1 MPITKHSTTPTCVR
15 SARTKLQ
22 QGVSLIEALVAM
34 IVLSFGV
41 LGLLGAQLRTMVNN
55 QGANHMAT
63 ASRLADSL
71 FERVKTNPDAITP
84 LNLTFLP
91 NGTLDPLQWGWLAS
105 YQVNWGATTTVVTN
119 CDDNFCTAAQRAT
132 WDINRWKQ
140 AVTQALPNGE
150 ASVQVG
156 GIPRQLVV
164 IIGWRANEQGAS
176 PLTINIPGVTAPAQC
191 GTTHACY
198 SAYGQP

>member
-1 MPITKHSTTPTCVR
+1 MSSVKPNSL
-15 SARTKLQ
+15 ARQ
-22 QGVSLIEALVAM
+22 MERGVSLIESLVAM
-34 IVLSFGV
+34 VVLSFGV

-55 QGANHMAT
+55 QSANHVAT
-63 ASRLADSL
+63 AARLADSL
-71 FERVKTNPDAITP
+71 FERVKTNPSAALALNPAFNPNDP
-84 LNLTFLP
+84 LN
-91 NGTLDPLQWGWLAS
+91 PLQWGWLGTYA
-105 YQVNWGATTTVVTN
+105 VAWGATTVVATN
-119 CDDNFCTAAQRAT
+119 CDTGFCTAAQRAT

-150 ASVQVG
+150 GRVLVSPDN
-156 GIPRQLVV
+156 PRQMIV

-176 PLTINIPGVTAPAQC
+176 PLVINIPGVAAPAQC

>member
-1 MPITKHSTTPTCVR
+1 MLTNTAQSQPGQR
-15 SARTKLQ
+15 
-22 QGVSLIEALVAM
+22 GVSLIESLVAM
-34 IVLSFGV
+34 VVLAFGV

-55 QGANHMAT
+55 QNANHMAT

-71 FERVKTNPDAITP
+71 FERVKTNPNATP
-84 LNLTFLP
+84 ALNTAFLP
-91 NGTLDPLQWGWLAS
+91 NDPLNVAQWGWLAN
-105 YQVNWGATTTVVTN
+105 YAVNWGSTTAVATD
-119 CDDNFCTAAQRAT
+119 CDAGFCTAAQRAT

-140 AVTQALPNGE
+140 AVTQTLPNGE
-150 ASVQVG
+150 GRVLVSPDN
-156 GIPRQLVV
+156 PRQLVV

-176 PLTINIPGVTAPAQC
+176 PLVINIPGVTAPTQC